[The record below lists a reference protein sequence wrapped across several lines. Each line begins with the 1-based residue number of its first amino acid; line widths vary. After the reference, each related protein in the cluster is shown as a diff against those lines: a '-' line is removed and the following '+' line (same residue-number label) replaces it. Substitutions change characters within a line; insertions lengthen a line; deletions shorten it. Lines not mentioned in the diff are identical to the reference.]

1 MALDIVTQDIIVD
14 ETTGIQDDDI
24 DPSGSTNATLL
35 YLLSLD
41 DAGGMTS
48 PEVAFQTNFV
58 QATASAGETITS
70 VVLTQNSSGTP
81 FSTTV
86 GVNSGI
92 RTVDGNYVW
101 LFQDPTNATVVIG
114 VIGTDDPL
122 AEPAETGPLAFSLGL
137 VSTSTTNADLYTVQY
152 VPLLHPDPA
161 LPDDRIDLTNKVFAS
176 VTGTSVASFLGSA
189 AAPGNHDFYLINS
202 SSDASKQLL
211 VIGLDGGT
219 ANVSTQG
226 FGVDNQSINPNET
239 LQVDFVT
246 GGTLNAGSS
255 SQIQY
260 GNHLETVTQAGF
272 TINQVTPSNPDDRV
286 DVRIAAFNNAGNEQG
301 TDFFDGT
308 TASSVN
314 ITSLKLTGESGFAS
328 TITANG
334 TYATGSGNVTV
345 SGLGTG
351 IVTITGLDNVT
362 TVDVT
367 TSSPM
372 DRLQVASVDA
382 NEGLDISEFH
392 FSVTNTNAYSE
403 EVGSLINFDDDGPS
417 ISTTGTPATLTVD
430 ETDLTTDASASF
442 AAKFSSAFG
451 ADGAGT
457 LTYALNVVAGPS
469 GLVDTATNQAVVLS
483 VTAGGVVEG
492 RTAVSDDLVF
502 TVSVD
507 GTGNVTL
514 DQKRA
519 VVHTPDSGPDQST
532 TLAAANLVQLTATI
546 TDKDGDD
553 DSATLAIGQNLV
565 FEDDAPTITASGTEA
580 IATVDESDLATI
592 GTANFSSNFNGVY
605 GADGAG
611 TTAYALSVIV
621 GESGLIDT
629 LTGEAVNLSVTPGG
643 VVEGR
648 TAGGALV
655 FTVTVDVA
663 GIVTLNQDRA
673 VIHDPNNGPNDTET
687 LSADNLVQL
696 TATITDKDGDS
707 AAAVLNIGQ
716 NLVLTD
722 DAPTIADQD
731 LVAAGIQGF
740 DGDPGTAGA
749 QGETLTNAVG
759 VPATGVF
766 SFDIGADEHLAAF
779 YTGGGSDFG
788 DADLVAAG
796 IQRLVLTGTVDNAQ
810 NSSITNISTS
820 LTSETATSAVFA
832 FSFHYDKDPI
842 TAGVQDA
849 TAGGTL
855 TFDKN
860 DGTYSIALN
869 DVIDG
874 FSFSVFHSS
883 ELLTKAP
890 PGNTG
895 HPELVVTELD
905 VFDANGADN
914 IPGNADDDTD
924 GFYVQF
930 TANSNPGSNAFG
942 FNGTGDGNPIAGDT
956 TFTNGQF
963 VTSAFEDWV
972 SATQNTNGVAGDTIQ
987 KGELLTLRFF
997 NENILGDVNP
1007 GAPNGGT
1014 EKNSPTDAV
1023 DAIAIKF
1030 DGIGNAEDLV
1040 VVLDLIDYG
1049 ADGVLGGT
1057 GVNADVETTKSVYVQ
1072 NADFFKGNTV
1082 PAPYNSE
1089 FTLDRNDALVII
1101 ESNDYNATGEHF
1113 QIQGMQIMQSG
1124 NGLSGSAINL
1134 NRVTDNPGTV
1144 AVEGA
1149 SLQTAGSLQPWEAT
1163 DNDVLKITDIGFIQ
1177 STSGQI
1183 GADLDF
1189 AVNIQDAD
1197 GDTTGIPH
1205 LQVDVIA

>member
-1 MALDIVTQDIIVD
+1 M
-14 ETTGIQDDDI
+14 
-24 DPSGSTNATLL
+24 
-35 YLLSLD
+35 
-41 DAGGMTS
+41 
-48 PEVAFQTNFV
+48 
-58 QATASAGETITS
+58 
-70 VVLTQNSSGTP
+70 
-81 FSTTV
+81 
-86 GVNSGI
+86 
-92 RTVDGNYVW
+92 
-101 LFQDPTNATVVIG
+101 
-114 VIGTDDPL
+114 
-122 AEPAETGPLAFSLGL
+122 
-137 VSTSTTNADLYTVQY
+137 
-152 VPLLHPDPA
+152 
-161 LPDDRIDLTNKVFAS
+161 
-176 VTGTSVASFLGSA
+176 
-189 AAPGNHDFYLINS
+189 
-202 SSDASKQLL
+202 
-211 VIGLDGGT
+211 
-219 ANVSTQG
+219 
-226 FGVDNQSINPNET
+226 
-239 LQVDFVT
+239 
-246 GGTLNAGSS
+246 
-255 SQIQY
+255 
-260 GNHLETVTQAGF
+260 
-272 TINQVTPSNPDDRV
+272 
-286 DVRIAAFNNAGNEQG
+286 
-301 TDFFDGT
+301 
-308 TASSVN
+308 
-314 ITSLKLTGESGFAS
+314 
-328 TITANG
+328 
-334 TYATGSGNVTV
+334 
-345 SGLGTG
+345 
-351 IVTITGLDNVT
+351 
-362 TVDVT
+362 
-367 TSSPM
+367 
-372 DRLQVASVDA
+372 
-382 NEGLDISEFH
+382 
-392 FSVTNTNAYSE
+392 
-403 EVGSLINFDDDGPS
+403 
-417 ISTTGTPATLTVD
+417 
-430 ETDLTTDASASF
+430 
-442 AAKFSSAFG
+442 
-451 ADGAGT
+451 
-457 LTYALNVVAGPS
+457 VAGPS
-469 GLVDTATNQAVVLS
+469 GLVDTATNQAVILS
-483 VTAGGVVEG
+483 VTAGVVEG
-492 RTAVSDDLVF
+492 RTAGSDDLVF

-553 DSATLAIGQNLV
+553 ESTTLDIGQNLV
-565 FEDDAPTITASGTEA
+565 FEDDAPTITGSGTEA
-580 IATVDESDLATI
+580 IATVDESDLATD
-592 GTANFSSNFNGVY
+592 GTANFSSNFNGGY

-611 TTAYALSVIV
+611 TTTYALSVIA
-621 GESGLIDT
+621 GASGLIDT

-648 TAGGALV
+648 TAIGNALV
-655 FTVTVDVA
+655 FTVTVDAA

-673 VIHDPNNGPNDTET
+673 VIHDPNSGPNDTET

-722 DAPTIADQD
+722 DAPTIVDQD
-731 LVAAGIQGF
+731 AATGIQGF

-759 VPATGVF
+759 APATGVF
-766 SFDIGADEHLAAF
+766 AFDIGADAHLPAF

-788 DADLVAAG
+788 DADLVTG
-796 IQRLVLTGTVDNAQ
+796 GVQRLVLTGTVDNAQ
-810 NSSITNISTS
+810 SPNITNISTS

-855 TFDKN
+855 TFDKD

-869 DVIDG
+869 DAIDG

-883 ELLTKAP
+883 ELLSKAP

-1014 EKNSPTDAV
+1014 EKVSPTDAV

-1030 DGIGNAEDLV
+1030 DGIGNAEDLI

-1057 GVNADVETTKSVYVQ
+1057 GVNADVETTKSVFVQ

-1149 SLQTAGSLQPWEAT
+1149 SLQTAGSLQQWEAT

-1197 GDTTGIPH
+1197 GDTTGIQH